1 MGKHVRTWSM
11 QDAKARLS
19 EVIRLA
25 QTEGPQL
32 VTIHGKA
39 TVMVEAVH
47 GDDQPKVKRTGKDLW
62 DALSAGPPFDLELEP
77 RPMHSPSRD
86 FSFEE
91 D

>member
-1 MGKHVRTWSM
+1 M

-39 TVMVEAVH
+39 TVTVEAV
-47 GDDQPKVKRTGKDLW
+47 DPKISEKKIVTGKDLW
-62 DALSAGPPFDLELEP
+62 EALRGDGPFFDWELEP
-77 RPMHSPSRD
+77 RPLNSPSRE